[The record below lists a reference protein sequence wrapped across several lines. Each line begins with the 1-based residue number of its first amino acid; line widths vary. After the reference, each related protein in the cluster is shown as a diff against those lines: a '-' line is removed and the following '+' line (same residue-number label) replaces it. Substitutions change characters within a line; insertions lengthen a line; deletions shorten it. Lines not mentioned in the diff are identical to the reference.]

1 MNERLDTF
9 ENLTNIEVVRRY
21 RLDKDGI
28 DRLNQEYGER
38 LSPKTLWPR
47 NVSSLEKILITLRY
61 FVSGDFQIND
71 GDIHNLSH
79 QCQGL

>member
-28 DRLNQEYGER
+28 DRLNREYGER
-38 LSPKTLWPR
+38 SSPKTLGPI
-47 NVSSLEKILITLRY
+47 NVSSLEKIIITLRY
-61 FVSGDFQIND
+61 FASGDFQIND
-71 GDIHNLSH
+71 GDIHNLS
-79 QCQGL
+79 